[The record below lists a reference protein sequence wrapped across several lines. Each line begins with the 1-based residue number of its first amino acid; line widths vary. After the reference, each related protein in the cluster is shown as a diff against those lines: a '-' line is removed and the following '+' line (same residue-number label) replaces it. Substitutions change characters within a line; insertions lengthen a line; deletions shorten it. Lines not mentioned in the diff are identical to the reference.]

1 MKKIIKFLMFIFLF
15 FASVSCGSKKNSNEV
30 NIYTWTYFIPE
41 EIIENFEKE
50 TGIKVNVSFYDN
62 NDTLL
67 TKLFTGSTQY
77 DVISPSTDYIDILVK
92 KGLLEKLD
100 KAKLGKTF
108 ENLDAD
114 RLKLYE
120 FSKGYDDGLNY
131 SIPYGYFATGIN
143 VNTKV
148 LGKDFPHDL
157 SLFLNEKY
165 KGAMTMLDD
174 GREVIG
180 MILQNLGYPS
190 NSKDDKQLNEVK
202 ELLIKYK
209 KNLAKFDS
217 TTFGK
222 SLASGEFVVSHGYPD
237 IFYETSP
244 EEQKDFTYFLP
255 KGSMMYIDNMSI
267 LKTAPNK
274 ENAYKFLEYL
284 YRPENYAKVVERF
297 RQIPVIKGV
306 DKFTDTKPIITAEEI
321 IENSKLP
328 LTLDEE
334 AKEKQDKLWNE
345 IKLAK

>member
-1 MKKIIKFLMFIFLF
+1 MKKIFKILLGVLTIFTLF
-15 FASVSCGSKKNSNEV
+15 ACGKQNSNVV

-50 TGIKVNVSFYDN
+50 TGIKVNISYYDN

-77 DVISPSTDYIDILVK
+77 DIISPSTDYVDILVK

-100 KAKLGKTF
+100 KNKLGKTF
-108 ENLDAD
+108 ENLDTD

-120 FSKGYDDGLNY
+120 FAKGYDEGLNY

-157 SLFLNEKY
+157 SIFLNEKY
-165 KGAMTMLDD
+165 KGSMTMLDD

-180 MILQNLGYPS
+180 MVLQNLGYPS

-202 ELLIKYK
+202 DLLIKYK

-222 SLASGEFVVSHGYPD
+222 GLASGEFVVCHGYPD
-237 IFYETSP
+237 VFYETSE
-244 EEQKDFTYFLP
+244 EEQKNFVYFLP
-255 KGSMMYIDNMSI
+255 KGAMMYIDSMSI
-267 LKTAPNK
+267 LKKAPNK
-274 ENAYKFLEYL
+274 DNAYKFLEYL
-284 YRPENYAKVVERF
+284 YRPENYVKVAERF

-306 DKFTDTKPIITAEEI
+306 EQKAKIKPIITAEEVVK
-321 IENSKLP
+321 NAKLP
-328 LTLDEE
+328 MSLDEE
-334 AKEKQDKLWNE
+334 AKEKQDRIWNE
-345 IKLAK
+345 VKLAK